1 MKTKKRFV
9 DIVSPTLR
17 YADGINEVLFVSFR
31 DVLSFM
37 NNKEYRYNEKI
48 FELRLLDTE
57 LSDCVLGIIE
67 TTQDSDIPP
76 IKNKTTKVYSSVGIN
91 PETEGLAYA
100 NVFIYDSIRNI
111 LIFEINKNGCFLN
124 QFIEFIYSQW
134 MSNEENIPFDLKF
147 DAVLRANEYQRML
160 DMDYYKRITVDLYN
174 PVELINC
181 FNEANDSLANN
192 LLRTQIQAGQQNNA
206 NILRLE
212 HIAMGKRINPMGLSR
227 SLVKG
232 VVDAVKVSIADSGHR
247 QNIQKIEVL
256 GYSVDID
263 SGKSTSKTIDILA
276 DTFNESFRIPD
287 VQIQSN
293 IQLAD
298 RKQGIETLYS
308 KVLPEIRTIIGR

>member
-17 YADGINEVLFVSFR
+17 YAGDINKTSCSSFR

-48 FELRLLDTE
+48 FELRLLDTA
-57 LSDCVLGIIE
+57 LSDCILGIIE

-76 IKNKTTKVYSSVGIN
+76 IKNKTTKEYSSVGIN

-100 NVFIYDSIRNI
+100 NIFIYDSLRNI

-134 MSNEENIPFDLKF
+134 ISNEENIPFDLKF

-212 HIAMGKRINPMGLSR
+212 HIAIGKRINPMGLSR

-232 VVDAVKVSIADSGHR
+232 VVDAVKVSIANNGHR

-256 GYSVDID
+256 GYSVDVE

-293 IQLAD
+293 IQLGD

-308 KVLPEIRTIIGR
+308 KVLPEIRTIIGW

>member
-9 DIVSPTLR
+9 DIVSPALR
-17 YADGINEVLFVSFR
+17 YAESINKTSFVAFK

-48 FELRLLDTE
+48 FELRLLDTT
-57 LSDCVLGIIE
+57 LNDCILGIIE

-76 IKNKTTKVYSSVGIN
+76 IKNKTTKKYSSVEIN

-100 NVFIYDSIRNI
+100 NIFIYDSLRNI
-111 LIFEINKNGCFLN
+111 FIFEINRNGCFLN
-124 QFIEFIYSQW
+124 QFIDFIYSKW
-134 MSNEENIPFDLKF
+134 NASEENIPFDLKF
-147 DAVLRANEYQRML
+147 AAVLRANEYQRML

-276 DTFNESFRIPD
+276 DTFNESFKIPD

-293 IQLAD
+293 IQLED

-308 KVLPEIRTIIGR
+308 KVLPEIRTIIGW